1 MISTDLF
8 VEVTTCVCHAVFR
21 FITRGLLFLQDTET
35 ETVEFYVAIFWEE
48 EVTNSSYTH
57 IYETP

>member
-8 VEVTTCVCHAVFR
+8 VEVTACVRHAVFR

-35 ETVEFYVAIFWEE
+35 ETEFYVAIFWEE